1 MLVGLGASNRQLQ
14 LAGGPNVSLGDLAS
28 LRGKFSG
35 SVFLVASGP
44 SVSQFPM
51 SHYRD
56 WPMLAM
62 NGSIQRFL
70 EEGVRP
76 LFYLCDDKGVAQHKG
91 LAVADGIRHSRYA
104 ALGLSSLEQVARHS
118 PDALCKEEIFLL
130 ERANRLHGQAELSDR
145 LFAWRNRRNPDMT
158 VNWSL
163 LHQKR
168 NRIGF
173 SRDLCQGYFN
183 ARTIAY
189 AALQMACHLGFSRVF
204 MVGVDMNPAQG
215 QFYDPEGKVIPS
227 RLVDDWED
235 YIRPSFDLLGG
246 KVLGPGFQ
254 VFNLSRQ
261 SRIPESLVPK
271 LAWNQLDAALQAVS

>member
-1 MLVGLGASNRQLQ
+1 MLVGIEASGRHLQ
-14 LAGGPNVSLGDLAS
+14 LTGGARVCLGDLAS

-70 EEGVRP
+70 EEGISP

-91 LAVADGIRHSRYA
+91 QAVADGIRHSRYA
-104 ALGLSSLEQVARHS
+104 ALGLSSLEQVALNS
-118 PDALCKEEIFLL
+118 PDALCKEELFLL
-130 ERANRLHGQAELSDR
+130 ERVNRLRGQAELSDR
-145 LFAWRNRRNPDMT
+145 LFAWSNRRNPDIS

-204 MVGVDMNPAQG
+204 MVGVDMNPAHG
-215 QFYDPEGKVIPS
+215 HFYDPEGKVIPS
-227 RLVDDWED
+227 RLADDWDD
-235 YIRPSFDLLGG
+235 YIRPSFDLLKE

-254 VFNLSRQ
+254 VFNLSQQ
-261 SRIPESLVPK
+261 SRIPESLVPR
-271 LAWNQLDAALQAVS
+271 LAWDQLDAALQAAS

>member
-1 MLVGLGASNRQLQ
+1 MLLEVGASGLQLQ
-14 LAGGPNVSLGDLAS
+14 LANGTNVALGDFAS

-44 SVSQFPM
+44 SVVDFPM
-51 SHYRD
+51 SLYRE

-76 LFYLCDDKGVAQHKG
+76 LFYLCDDKGVALHKG
-91 LAVADGIRHSRYA
+91 RAVADGIRHSRYA

-118 PDALCKEEIFLL
+118 PDALCQGELFLL
-130 ERANRLHGQAELSDR
+130 ERANRLHGQVELSDR
-145 LFAWRNRRNPDMT
+145 LFAWRNRRSPDMA
-158 VNWSL
+158 VHWSL

-173 SRDLCQGYFN
+173 SRDLKQGYFN

-189 AALQMACHLGFSRVF
+189 AALQLACHLGFSRVF

-215 QFYDPEGKVIPS
+215 QFYDPEGKVVPS
-227 RLVDDWED
+227 RLDDDWKD
-235 YIRPSFDLLGG
+235 YILPSFNLLGG
-246 KVLGPGFQ
+246 KVLGPDFQ
-254 VFNLSRQ
+254 VFNLSQQ
-261 SRIPESLVPK
+261 SRIPASLVPK
-271 LAWNQLDAALQAVS
+271 LDWARLDVTLKAAS

>member
-1 MLVGLGASNRQLQ
+1 MHIGVVASGRQMQ
-14 LAGGPNVSLGDLAS
+14 MRSGKNVSLGDFAS

-44 SVSQFPM
+44 SVAQFPM
-51 SHYRD
+51 SRYRD

-91 LAVADGIRHSRYA
+91 RAVADGIRHSRYA

-118 PDALCKEEIFLL
+118 PDALCEGELFLL
-130 ERANRLHGQAELSDR
+130 ERANRLHGQAKLSDR
-145 LFAWRNRRNPDMT
+145 LFAWRNRHNPDMA
-158 VNWSL
+158 VHWSL
-163 LHQKR
+163 LHQKH

-173 SRDLCQGYFN
+173 SRDLSQGYFN

-189 AALQMACHLGFSRVF
+189 AALQLACHLGFSRVF
-204 MVGVDMNPAQG
+204 MVGVDMNPVQG

-227 RLVDDWED
+227 RLADDWDD

-271 LAWNQLDAALQAVS
+271 LAWDQLDAALQAVS

>member
-1 MLVGLGASNRQLQ
+1 MRIEVGDAGRRLQ
-14 LAGGPNVSLGDLAS
+14 LLDGKHVALGSFAS
-28 LRGKFSG
+28 LRGLFSG

-44 SVSQFPM
+44 SVAEFPM
-51 SHYRD
+51 SRYRD

-62 NGSIQRFL
+62 NGSILRFL

-91 LAVADGIRHSRYA
+91 RAVADGIRHARYA
-104 ALGLSSLEQVARHS
+104 ALGLSSLEQVERHS
-118 PDALCKEEIFLL
+118 PAVLHEGELFLL

-145 LFAWRNRRNPDMT
+145 LFAWRNRHNPAMA
-158 VNWSL
+158 VQCSL

-173 SRDLCQGYFN
+173 SRDLAQGYFN

-189 AALQMACHLGFSRVF
+189 AALQLACHLGFSRVF

-215 QFYDPEGKVIPS
+215 QFYDPEGKVVPS
-227 RLVDDWED
+227 RLDDDWDD
-235 YIRPSFDLLGG
+235 YILPSFELLGG
-246 KVLGPGFQ
+246 KVLGPDFQ

-261 SRIPESLVPK
+261 SRIPETLIPK
-271 LAWNQLDAALQAVS
+271 LGWDRLDVALQPAG